1 MPYELWRITPP
12 TLPTRSRL
20 YSLVPMGIGSSLVES
35 VTSYMMRIAD
45 AHAVSS
51 GILIRE
57 EIFPN
62 LIACPKHLAFAA
74 LHSLNGLGPCFAQW
88 VGILE
93 ILTARNDLRALTL
106 LPWRGVLAAD
116 GVLRRYRAWCPHCYQ
131 ERRDHESAVYDSL
144 LWMLAPVTVCPRHE
158 IPLLDFCP
166 HCGKRS
172 LPLSARGRSGFCSHC
187 GGWLGTNLP
196 APSADELGPS
206 LESCLYTAR
215 DVGDLLSTG
224 VMQNQPVHSHL
235 ADNIQR
241 GIANWTYGNRLL
253 FCRIAGINE
262 RTLLAWLNATVLP
275 SFALLIRVARNLKV
289 PLKRL
294 LLDEI
299 PADDAVW
306 IQTRASAQG
315 EQAKLTNRRAAS
327 KRRFEHPVT
336 RDRLWTLSRRER
348 AAAKAEVKAA
358 MEAALEE
365 DVPRSVRDIFRS
377 LGYRQCVMGR
387 YWFPELYAA
396 IQSKRRRRFDRY
408 SAELQS
414 ALGKTPPPT
423 VMQVAQRLGVHI
435 NSLRTACP
443 DLYAR
448 LSLLRPDRR
457 QFQIARTEDALKKA
471 FEEAPASLVQLA
483 ARLHRNP
490 DKLRR
495 TYPELC
501 ADLHQQNIGRRSLER
516 QQLDSKYEIYVR
528 RAIDEITAAGKY
540 PSHERVLSFITKRNP
555 SLTSIYLTSRALK
568 RIRQEVARTVP
579 EFTGLTIPEVTT
591 IN

>member
-1 MPYELWRITPP
+1 MPYELWGITPS
-12 TLPTRSRL
+12 TLPARSRL

-35 VTSYMMRIAD
+35 VTSYMIRIAD
-45 AHAVSS
+45 AHAVSL
-51 GILIRE
+51 GTLIRE

-62 LIACPKHLAFAA
+62 LTACPKRLSFAV
-74 LHSLNGLGPCFAQW
+74 HSLNGLGPCFVQW
-88 VGILE
+88 VEILE

-106 LPWRGVLAAD
+106 LPWRGVLAGD
-116 GVLRRYRAWCPHCYQ
+116 GVLRRYRVWCPHCYQ

-144 LWMLAPVTVCPRHE
+144 LWMLAPVTVCPQHE
-158 IPLLDFCP
+158 IPLLEFCP

-172 LPLSARGRSGFCSHC
+172 LPLSARGGSGFCSHC
-187 GGWLGTNLP
+187 DRWLGTNLP
-196 APSADELGPS
+196 APSADELEPS

-215 DVGDLLSTG
+215 DVGDLLSIG
-224 VMQNQPVHSHL
+224 IMQNRPVHSHL

-262 RTLLAWLNATVLP
+262 RTLIAWLSATVLP
-275 SFALLIRVARNLKV
+275 SFALLIRIARNLKV

-294 LLDEI
+294 LLDKI

-306 IQTRASAQG
+306 LQTRTSVEA
-315 EQAKLTNRRAAS
+315 EQARSTIRRAVT
-327 KRRFEHPVT
+327 RQRFEHPVT
-336 RDRLWTLSRRER
+336 RDRLWTLSSQER
-348 AAAKAEVKAA
+348 AAAKAEVKSA

-396 IQSKRRRRFDRY
+396 IQAKRRRRFDGY

-414 ALGKTPPPT
+414 ALGETPPPT
-423 VMQVAQRLGVHI
+423 VTQVAQRLGVNV
-435 NSLRTACP
+435 NSLRRACP

-448 LSLLRPDRR
+448 LCLFRPDRR
-457 QFQIARTEDALKKA
+457 QFQIAQTEVALKKA
-471 FEEAPASLVQLA
+471 FEDAPASLVQLA
-483 ARLHRNP
+483 VRLHRNP
-490 DKLRR
+490 DKLRL

-501 ADLHQQNIGRRSLER
+501 ADLHQRYIAHQSAER
-516 QQLDSKYEIYVR
+516 WKLDLIYQTSVR
-528 RAIDEITAAGKY
+528 QATEELTAAGKY
-540 PSHERVLSFITKRNP
+540 PSRIRVQSLITTRDP
-555 SLTSIYLTSRALK
+555 SLTSIFLTGRAL
-568 RIRQEVARTVP
+568 RHIRQEMIKTVP
-579 EFTGLTIPEVTT
+579 GIAELECPKYM
-591 IN
+591 